1 MIANDKMHPYF
12 PINYVIWMTKN
23 IDTLFGWVFYILYF
37 FWLLN
42 FHYINID
49 IAQGN
54 QLWIYSSLEQSN
66 FIGVGTMCL

>member
-23 IDTLFGWVFYILYF
+23 IDTLFGWVFYIVYF

-49 IAQGN
+49 IA
-54 QLWIYSSLEQSN
+54 
-66 FIGVGTMCL
+66 